1 MTILNELQGAGE
13 LEYLFSPLDNTRDF
27 IIVVL
32 AMIVFFII
40 VLRLLNHLPP
50 VAKKWLTIICTFLAG
65 LFFIFEYFWPT
76 SELPDGS
83 RGNWVTPMQ
92 EPVSNFVINVTIWM
106 IFLGVISLCYVHGKR
121 LFSRLPGWH
130 NSLAFFLA
138 FIGMT
143 VVGLVSELG
152 KADNGITGTM
162 SVIYD
167 SLYTGLLVN
176 LDSAMFALLAF
187 YIASASYRAFRVRT
201 VEAALLMI
209 SALVIMLGLV
219 SFGIAAT
226 SFIPV
231 DSHFAIFRL
240 EQLSTWLMQYINMPA
255 QRAVTIGVMVGS
267 LAMAMR
273 LWLSLERGAFFSQEG

>member
-1 MTILNELQGAGE
+1 MYIQYILNTIRGLF
-13 LEYLFSPLDNTRDF
+13 FSPIEETWPF
-27 IIVVL
+27 ITVV
-32 AMIVFFII
+32 AASII
-40 VLRLLNHLPP
+40 LFVGVLWLLHQLPP
-50 VAKKWLTIICTFLAG
+50 VGKKWLTIVCTFLAG
-65 LFFIFEYFWPT
+65 LFFVFEYFWPT
-76 SELPDGS
+76 HTLEDGS
-83 RGNWVTPMQ
+83 KGNWVTPMQ
-92 EPVSNFVINVTIWM
+92 EPVSNYVTDVVIWM
-106 IFLGVISLCYVHGKR
+106 IFLGVISLTYVHGKR
-121 LFSRLPGWH
+121 LLVRQPGWH

-143 VVGLVSELG
+143 VVSFGSKMGDIDSGLG
-152 KADNGITGTM
+152 GTM
-162 SVIYD
+162 TVAYN
-167 SLYTGLLVN
+167 SLYSGLLVN

-201 VEAALLMI
+201 VEAVLLMI

-219 SFGIAAT
+219 SFGVALT
-226 SFIPV
+226 SFIPAG
-231 DSHFAIFRL
+231 SHFAFFRL